1 MKNNKHCHVRLAKH
15 RACILSATLV
25 SPLLLVAIIYTQA
38 DAQNPTQTASVTVA
52 SQKTTTTTV
61 APAIVDNLE
70 QEQEQEQ
77 EHDTD
82 TDTDSISYGFE
93 ALQNSFAID
102 IDLPVENLDDNPNS
116 AQLVKFSSLT
126 PSLLALIMQQN
137 GVDINDKQNYRLIDA
152 KGHIMPMAIRPVS
165 KQSSVNQ
172 VLQVV
177 SVETDNPNAVEKL
190 RHALTVQFDNPD
202 NQQSINID
210 LSNLPSNPVAAVT
223 NSPVR
228 TWWLTNPNFA
238 KTQPALSTEQSVN
251 LWLKFLPVNSAPP
264 SKRPLQLQIYGSDD
278 LQSWQMVSQT
288 VVSPFDPS
296 QPTQRGQ
303 PSQMVATQADGT
315 NQPIATGN
323 AIAIEP
329 QQANYRYWQVVA
341 NQPINLEAASL
352 NRMVSEAS
360 FFLTRAS
367 FSKTKDNANQ
377 WRLSLAQPML
387 TTGVSFFVPEN
398 QLWQVSINVPEQEAN
413 QLAKINKT
421 ANVSNDKTLANSQI
435 DKNHTTVSW
444 QPTLTKSLQL
454 GGQMQQD
461 DLPVD
466 LLTPMYE
473 MYFLAQGTAPYR
485 LVINEPPV
493 LQQPNIT
500 LSNQQLTSL
509 GNTVEGQMQN
519 IEALN
524 NPNAS
529 FERYKTWAL
538 WGVLAAIVAA
548 LALIALRLY
557 QQTTTQAPKE

>member
-1 MKNNKHCHVRLAKH
+1 MKKNKHCHVKLAKH

-38 DAQNPTQTASVTVA
+38 DAQNPTQTASVTVT
-52 SQKTTTTTV
+52 SQKTTTTV

-70 QEQEQEQ
+70 QEQK
-77 EHDTD
+77 H
-82 TDTDSISYGFE
+82 DTDSISYGFE
-93 ALQNSFAID
+93 ALQNSFVID
-102 IDLPVENLDDNPNS
+102 IDLPVEDLQDNPNS

-137 GVDINDKQNYRLIDA
+137 GATISDKQNYRLIDA

-190 RHALTVQFDNPD
+190 RHALNVQLNNPD

-210 LSNLPSNPVAAVT
+210 FSNLPSNPVAAVT

-238 KTQPALSTEQSVN
+238 KNQPALSTEQAIN
-251 LWLKFLPVNSAPP
+251 LWLKFLPVNSAQP

-296 QPTQRGQ
+296 QSTQPTQH
-303 PSQMVATQADGT
+303 SQMVAAQADGS

-341 NQPINLEAASL
+341 NQPVNLEAASL
-352 NRMVSEAS
+352 NRRVSEPS

-367 FSKTKDNANQ
+367 FSKTKEDANQ

-398 QLWQVSINVPEQEAN
+398 QLWQVRISVPEQEAN

-421 ANVSNDKTLANSQI
+421 ANVSNDKTLATTQI
-435 DKNHTTVSW
+435 DKNHTVVSW
-444 QPTLTKSLQL
+444 QPTLTKSLHL
-454 GGQMQQD
+454 DGQMQQD
-461 DLPVD
+461 DLPVN

-485 LVINEPPV
+485 LVINEPRV

-500 LSNQQLTSL
+500 LSDQQLTRL

>member
-1 MKNNKHCHVRLAKH
+1 MKNNKHRQVKLAKY

-25 SPLLLVAIIYTQA
+25 SPLLLIAIIYTQA
-38 DAQNPTQTASVTVA
+38 DAQNPTQTASITVA

-61 APAIVDNLE
+61 VPAIVDNS
-70 QEQEQEQ
+70 EQEQ
-77 EHDTD
+77 EH
-82 TDTDSISYGFE
+82 DTDSISYGFE

-137 GVDINDKQNYRLIDA
+137 GATISDKQNYRLIDA

-190 RHALTVQFDNPD
+190 RHALTVQLDNPD

-238 KTQPALSTEQSVN
+238 KNQSTLSTEQAVN
-251 LWLKFLPVNSAPP
+251 LWLKFLPVNSAQP

-288 VVSPFDPS
+288 VVSPFSPS
-296 QPTQRGQ
+296 QSTQH
-303 PSQMVATQADGT
+303 SQMVAPQADGS

-367 FSKTKDNANQ
+367 FSKTKDDANQ

-421 ANVSNDKTLANSQI
+421 ANVSEDKTLANSQI

-461 DLPVD
+461 DLPVN

-485 LVINEPPV
+485 LVINEPGV

>member
-1 MKNNKHCHVRLAKH
+1 MKKNKHCHVRLAKY
-15 RACILSATLV
+15 RACILSATLF

-52 SQKTTTTTV
+52 SQTQTTTTTV
-61 APAIVDNLE
+61 VPAIVDNLE
-70 QEQEQEQ
+70 QEQEQE
-77 EHDTD
+77 H
-82 TDTDSISYGFE
+82 DTDSISYGFE

-102 IDLPVENLDDNPNS
+102 IDLPGESQADNPNS

-137 GVDINDKQNYRLIDA
+137 GATISDKQNYRLIDA

-190 RHALTVQFDNPD
+190 RHALTVQLDNPD

-210 LSNLPSNPVAAVT
+210 FSNLPSNPVAAVA

-238 KTQPALSTEQSVN
+238 KNQSTLSTEQAVN
-251 LWLKFLPVNSAPP
+251 LWLKFLPVNSAQP

-288 VVSPFDPS
+288 VVSPFN
-296 QPTQRGQ
+296 PTQRGQ
-303 PSQMVATQADGT
+303 PSQMVAPQADGS

-367 FSKTKDNANQ
+367 FSKTKDDTSQ

-485 LVINEPPV
+485 LVINEPRV

>member
-1 MKNNKHCHVRLAKH
+1 MKKNKHCHVRLAKH

-38 DAQNPTQTASVTVA
+38 DAQNPTQMASVTVA

-61 APAIVDNLE
+61 APAIVDNS
-70 QEQEQEQ
+70 EQ
-77 EHDTD
+77 EH
-82 TDTDSISYGFE
+82 DTDSISYGFE

-102 IDLPVENLDDNPNS
+102 IDLPGENQADNPNS

-137 GVDINDKQNYRLIDA
+137 GVTISDKQNYRLIDA
-152 KGHIMPMAIRPVS
+152 EGHIMPMAIRPVS

-190 RHALTVQFDNPD
+190 RHALTVQLDNPD

-238 KTQPALSTEQSVN
+238 KPQPLSETQRSVN
-251 LWLKFLPVNSAPP
+251 IWLKFLPVNAAKP
-264 SKRPLQLQIYGSDD
+264 SKRPLQLQIYGSND

-288 VVSPFDPS
+288 VVSPFDP
-296 QPTQRGQ
+296 TQ
-303 PSQMVATQADGT
+303 PSQMVAPQADGT
-315 NQPIATGN
+315 NQPIAAGN

-367 FSKTKDNANQ
+367 FSKTKDDANQ

-461 DLPVD
+461 DLPVN

-485 LVINEPPV
+485 LVINEPRV

-557 QQTTTQAPKE
+557 QQTTTQVPKE

>member
-1 MKNNKHCHVRLAKH
+1 MKKNKHCHVKLAKH

-38 DAQNPTQTASVTVA
+38 DAQNPTQTASVTVV
-52 SQKTTTTTV
+52 SQKTTTTV

-70 QEQEQEQ
+70 QEQK
-77 EHDTD
+77 H
-82 TDTDSISYGFE
+82 DTDSISYGFE
-93 ALQNSFAID
+93 ALQNSFVID
-102 IDLPVENLDDNPNS
+102 IDLPVEDLQDNPNS

-137 GVDINDKQNYRLIDA
+137 VATISDKQNYRLIDA

-190 RHALTVQFDNPD
+190 RHALTVQLDNPD

-210 LSNLPSNPVAAVT
+210 LSNLPSNQVAAVT

-238 KTQPALSTEQSVN
+238 KNQPALSTEQAVN
-251 LWLKFLPVNSAPP
+251 LWLKFLPVNSAQP

-288 VVSPFDPS
+288 VVSPFSPS
-296 QPTQRGQ
+296 QRGQ
-303 PSQMVATQADGT
+303 PSQMLAPQADGT

-341 NQPINLEAASL
+341 NQPVNLEAASL
-352 NRMVSEAS
+352 NRRVSEPS
-360 FFLTRAS
+360 FFLTHAS
-367 FSKTKDNANQ
+367 FSKTKDDANQ

-398 QLWQVSINVPEQEAN
+398 QLWQVSINVPEQEVN

-485 LVINEPPV
+485 LVINEPGV

>member
-1 MKNNKHCHVRLAKH
+1 MKKNKHCHVRLAKH

-61 APAIVDNLE
+61 APAIVDKSE
-70 QEQEQEQ
+70 QA
-77 EHDTD
+77 HDTD
-82 TDTDSISYGFE
+82 NISYGFE

-102 IDLPVENLDDNPNS
+102 IDLPGENQADNPNS

-137 GVDINDKQNYRLIDA
+137 GVSISDKQNYRLIDA

-190 RHALTVQFDNPD
+190 RHALTVQLDNPD

-223 NSPVR
+223 NNPVR

-238 KTQPALSTEQSVN
+238 KNQSNLSTEQAVN
-251 LWLKFLPVNSAPP
+251 LWLKFLPVNSAQP

-288 VVSPFDPS
+288 VVSPFSPS
-296 QPTQRGQ
+296 QSTQH
-303 PSQMVATQADGT
+303 SQMVAPQADGT

-367 FSKTKDNANQ
+367 FSKVKDDTNQ

-398 QLWQVSINVPEQEAN
+398 QLWQVSIKVPEQEAN

-421 ANVSNDKTLANSQI
+421 ANVSNDKILANSQI

-461 DLPVD
+461 DLPVN

-485 LVINEPPV
+485 LVINEPRV

-538 WGVLAAIVAA
+538 WGVLAAIIAA

>member
-1 MKNNKHCHVRLAKH
+1 MKKNKHCHVKLAKH

-38 DAQNPTQTASVTVA
+38 DAQNPTQTASVTVV
-52 SQKTTTTTV
+52 SQKTTTTV
-61 APAIVDNLE
+61 APAIVDNS
-70 QEQEQEQ
+70 EQ
-77 EHDTD
+77 EH
-82 TDTDSISYGFE
+82 DTDSISYGFE
-93 ALQNSFAID
+93 ALQNSFVID
-102 IDLPVENLDDNPNS
+102 IDLPVEDLQDNPNS

-137 GVDINDKQNYRLIDA
+137 GATISDKQNYRLIDA

-190 RHALTVQFDNPD
+190 RHALNVQLNNPD

-210 LSNLPSNPVAAVT
+210 FSNLPSNPVAAVT

-238 KTQPALSTEQSVN
+238 KTEPALSTEQAVN
-251 LWLKFLPVNSAPP
+251 LWLKFLPVNSAQP

-296 QPTQRGQ
+296 QSTQPTQH
-303 PSQMVATQADGT
+303 SQMVAAQADGS

-360 FFLTRAS
+360 FFLTHAS
-367 FSKTKDNANQ
+367 FSKTKDDANQ

-398 QLWQVSINVPEQEAN
+398 QLWQVRISVPEQEAN

-485 LVINEPPV
+485 LVINEPGV

>member
-1 MKNNKHCHVRLAKH
+1 MKKNKHCQVKLAKY
-15 RACILSATLV
+15 RACILSVTLV

-38 DAQNPTQTASVTVA
+38 DAQNPTQTASVTVV
-52 SQKTTTTTV
+52 SQKTTTTV
-61 APAIVDNLE
+61 APAIVDNS
-70 QEQEQEQ
+70 EQ
-77 EHDTD
+77 EH
-82 TDTDSISYGFE
+82 DTDSISYGFE
-93 ALQNSFAID
+93 ALQNGFAID
-102 IDLPVENLDDNPNS
+102 IDLPGENQEDNPNS

-137 GVDINDKQNYRLIDA
+137 GVSISDKQNYRLIDA
-152 KGHIMPMAIRPVS
+152 KGHIMPMAIRQVS

-190 RHALTVQFDNPD
+190 RHALNVQLNNPD

-238 KTQPALSTEQSVN
+238 KNQPALSTEQAVN
-251 LWLKFLPVNSAPP
+251 LWLKFLPVNSAQP

-288 VVSPFDPS
+288 VVSPFSPS
-296 QPTQRGQ
+296 QRGQ
-303 PSQMVATQADGT
+303 PSQMLAPQADGT

-341 NQPINLEAASL
+341 NQPVNLEAASL

-360 FFLTRAS
+360 FFLTHAS
-367 FSKTKDNANQ
+367 FSKTKDDANQ

-398 QLWQVSINVPEQEAN
+398 QLWQVRISVPEQEVN

-485 LVINEPPV
+485 LVINEPGV

>member
-1 MKNNKHCHVRLAKH
+1 MKKNKHCQVKLAKY
-15 RACILSATLV
+15 RACILSVTLV

-38 DAQNPTQTASVTVA
+38 DAQNPTQTASVTVT
-52 SQKTTTTTV
+52 SQKTTTTV

-70 QEQEQEQ
+70 QEQK
-77 EHDTD
+77 H
-82 TDTDSISYGFE
+82 DTDSISYGFE
-93 ALQNSFAID
+93 ALQNSFVID
-102 IDLPVENLDDNPNS
+102 IDLPVEDLQDNPNS

-137 GVDINDKQNYRLIDA
+137 GATISDKQNYRLIDA

-190 RHALTVQFDNPD
+190 RHALNVQLNNPD

-210 LSNLPSNPVAAVT
+210 FSNLPSNPVSAVT

-238 KTQPALSTEQSVN
+238 KNQPALSTEQAVN
-251 LWLKFLPVNSAPP
+251 LWLKFLPVNSAQP

-288 VVSPFDPS
+288 VVSPFSPS
-296 QPTQRGQ
+296 QRGQ
-303 PSQMVATQADGT
+303 PSQMLAPQADGT

-398 QLWQVSINVPEQEAN
+398 QLWQVSINVPEQEVN

-485 LVINEPPV
+485 LVINEPGV

>member
-1 MKNNKHCHVRLAKH
+1 MKKNKHCHVRLAKH

-61 APAIVDNLE
+61 APAIVDNSE
-70 QEQEQEQ
+70 QA
-77 EHDTD
+77 H
-82 TDTDSISYGFE
+82 DTDSISYGFE

-102 IDLPVENLDDNPNS
+102 IDLPGENQADNPNS

-137 GVDINDKQNYRLIDA
+137 GVTISDKQNYRLIDA

-190 RHALTVQFDNPD
+190 RHALTVQLDNPD

-210 LSNLPSNPVAAVT
+210 LSNLPSNQVAAVT

-238 KTQPALSTEQSVN
+238 KTQSTLSTEQAVN
-251 LWLKFLPVNSAPP
+251 LWLKFLPVNSAQP

-288 VVSPFDPS
+288 VVSPFNPS
-296 QPTQRGQ
+296 QRGQ
-303 PSQMVATQADGT
+303 PSQPTQHSQMVAPQADGT
-315 NQPIATGN
+315 HQPIATGN

-367 FSKTKDNANQ
+367 FSKTKDDANQ

-444 QPTLTKSLQL
+444 QPTLIKSLRL

-485 LVINEPPV
+485 LVINEPRV
-493 LQQPNIT
+493 LQQSNIT

-538 WGVLAAIVAA
+538 WGVLTAIVAA

>member
-1 MKNNKHCHVRLAKH
+1 MKKNKHCQVKLTKY
-15 RACILSATLV
+15 RACILSVTLV

-52 SQKTTTTTV
+52 SQKTTTTV

-70 QEQEQEQ
+70 QE
-77 EHDTD
+77 HD

-93 ALQNSFAID
+93 ALQNSFVID
-102 IDLPVENLDDNPNS
+102 IDLPVEDLQDNPNS

-137 GVDINDKQNYRLIDA
+137 GATISDKQNYRLIDA

-190 RHALTVQFDNPD
+190 RHALTVQLDNPD

-238 KTQPALSTEQSVN
+238 KTEPALSTEQAVN
-251 LWLKFLPVNSAPP
+251 LWLKFLPVNAAQP

-288 VVSPFDPS
+288 VVSPFSPS
-296 QPTQRGQ
+296 QSTQH
-303 PSQMVATQADGT
+303 SQMVAPQADGT

-367 FSKTKDNANQ
+367 FSKVKDDTNQ

-398 QLWQVSINVPEQEAN
+398 QLWQVSIKVPEQEAN

-421 ANVSNDKTLANSQI
+421 ANVSNDKILANSQI

-461 DLPVD
+461 DLPVN

-473 MYFLAQGTAPYR
+473 MYVLAQGTAPYR
-485 LVINEPPV
+485 LVINEPRV

-500 LSNQQLTSL
+500 LSDQQLTRL
-509 GNTVEGQMQN
+509 GNTAEGQMQN

>member
-1 MKNNKHCHVRLAKH
+1 MKKNKHCHVRLAKH

-52 SQKTTTTTV
+52 SQKTTTRV
-61 APAIVDNLE
+61 APAIVGNS
-70 QEQEQEQ
+70 EQ
-77 EHDTD
+77 EH
-82 TDTDSISYGFE
+82 DTDSISYGFE

-102 IDLPVENLDDNPNS
+102 IDLPGENQADNPNS

-137 GVDINDKQNYRLIDA
+137 GATISDKQNYRLIDA

-190 RHALTVQFDNPD
+190 RHALTVQLDNPD
-202 NQQSINID
+202 NQPSINID

-238 KTQPALSTEQSVN
+238 KTEPTLSTEQAVN
-251 LWLKFLPVNSAPP
+251 LWLKFLPVNAAQP

-288 VVSPFDPS
+288 VVSPFSPSQATQPS
-296 QPTQRGQ
+296 QPTQH
-303 PSQMVATQADGT
+303 SQMVAPHADGT

-329 QQANYRYWQVVA
+329 QQTNYRYWQVVA

-360 FFLTRAS
+360 FFLTRAN

-421 ANVSNDKTLANSQI
+421 ANVSNDKTLANTQI

-444 QPTLTKSLQL
+444 QPTLTKSLHL
-454 GGQMQQD
+454 DGQMQQD

-485 LVINEPPV
+485 LVINEPRV

-500 LSNQQLTSL
+500 LSDQQLTRL

>member
-1 MKNNKHCHVRLAKH
+1 MKKNKHCQVKLAKY
-15 RACILSATLV
+15 RACILSVTLV

-38 DAQNPTQTASVTVA
+38 DAQNPTQTASVTVT
-52 SQKTTTTTV
+52 SQKTTTTV

-70 QEQEQEQ
+70 QEQK
-77 EHDTD
+77 H
-82 TDTDSISYGFE
+82 DTDSISYGFE
-93 ALQNSFAID
+93 ALQNSFVID
-102 IDLPVENLDDNPNS
+102 IDLPVEDLQDNPNS

-137 GVDINDKQNYRLIDA
+137 GATISDKQNYRLIDA

-190 RHALTVQFDNPD
+190 RHALNVQLNNPD

-238 KTQPALSTEQSVN
+238 KNQPALSTEQAVN
-251 LWLKFLPVNSAPP
+251 LWLKFLPVNSAQP

-288 VVSPFDPS
+288 VVSPFSPS
-296 QPTQRGQ
+296 QRGQ
-303 PSQMVATQADGT
+303 PSQMLAPQADGT

-352 NRMVSEAS
+352 NRRVSEPS

-367 FSKTKDNANQ
+367 FSKTKEDANQ

-398 QLWQVSINVPEQEAN
+398 QLWQVSINVPEQEVN

-485 LVINEPPV
+485 LVINEPGV

>member
-1 MKNNKHCHVRLAKH
+1 M
-15 RACILSATLV
+15 
-25 SPLLLVAIIYTQA
+25 
-38 DAQNPTQTASVTVA
+38 
-52 SQKTTTTTV
+52 
-61 APAIVDNLE
+61 
-70 QEQEQEQ
+70 
-77 EHDTD
+77 
-82 TDTDSISYGFE
+82 
-93 ALQNSFAID
+93 
-102 IDLPVENLDDNPNS
+102 
-116 AQLVKFSSLT
+116 
-126 PSLLALIMQQN
+126 
-137 GVDINDKQNYRLIDA
+137 
-152 KGHIMPMAIRPVS
+152 
-165 KQSSVNQ
+165 
-172 VLQVV
+172 
-177 SVETDNPNAVEKL
+177 
-190 RHALTVQFDNPD
+190 
-202 NQQSINID
+202 
-210 LSNLPSNPVAAVT
+210 
-223 NSPVR
+223 
-228 TWWLTNPNFA
+228 
-238 KTQPALSTEQSVN
+238 
-251 LWLKFLPVNSAPP
+251 
-264 SKRPLQLQIYGSDD
+264 
-278 LQSWQMVSQT
+278 
-288 VVSPFDPS
+288 
-296 QPTQRGQ
+296 
-303 PSQMVATQADGT
+303 
-315 NQPIATGN
+315 
-323 AIAIEP
+323 
-329 QQANYRYWQVVA
+329 
-341 NQPINLEAASL
+341 
-352 NRMVSEAS
+352 
-360 FFLTRAS
+360 TRAS
-367 FSKTKDNANQ
+367 FSKTKEDANQ

-398 QLWQVSINVPEQEAN
+398 QLWQVSINVPEQEVN

-485 LVINEPPV
+485 LVINEPGV

>member
-1 MKNNKHCHVRLAKH
+1 MKKNKHCHVKLAKH

-38 DAQNPTQTASVTVA
+38 DAQNPTQTASVTVV
-52 SQKTTTTTV
+52 SQKTTTTV
-61 APAIVDNLE
+61 APAIVDNS
-70 QEQEQEQ
+70 EQ
-77 EHDTD
+77 EH
-82 TDTDSISYGFE
+82 DTDSISYGFE
-93 ALQNSFAID
+93 ALQNSFVID
-102 IDLPVENLDDNPNS
+102 IDLPVEDLQDNPNS

-137 GVDINDKQNYRLIDA
+137 GVSISDKQNYRLIDA
-152 KGHIMPMAIRPVS
+152 KGHIMPMAIRQVS

-190 RHALTVQFDNPD
+190 RHALTVQLDNPD

-210 LSNLPSNPVAAVT
+210 LSNLPSNQVAAVT

-238 KTQPALSTEQSVN
+238 KTEPALSTEQAVN
-251 LWLKFLPVNSAPP
+251 LWLKFLPVNSAQP

-296 QPTQRGQ
+296 QSTQPTQH
-303 PSQMVATQADGT
+303 SQMVAPQADGT

-341 NQPINLEAASL
+341 NQPVNLEAASL
-352 NRMVSEAS
+352 NRRVSEPS

-367 FSKTKDNANQ
+367 FSKTKDDANQ

-398 QLWQVSINVPEQEAN
+398 QLWQVRISVPEQEAN

-485 LVINEPPV
+485 LVINEPGV

>member
-1 MKNNKHCHVRLAKH
+1 MKKNKHCHVRLAKY
-15 RACILSATLV
+15 RACILSVTLV

-52 SQKTTTTTV
+52 SQKATTTTV
-61 APAIVDNLE
+61 APAIVDNS
-70 QEQEQEQ
+70 EQ

-82 TDTDSISYGFE
+82 NISYGFE

-102 IDLPVENLDDNPNS
+102 IDLPGENQADNPNS

-137 GVDINDKQNYRLIDA
+137 GVSISDKQNYRLIDA
-152 KGHIMPMAIRPVS
+152 KGHIMPTAIRPVS

-190 RHALTVQFDNPD
+190 RHALTVQLDNPD

-223 NSPVR
+223 NNPVR

-238 KTQPALSTEQSVN
+238 KNQSNLSTEQAVN
-251 LWLKFLPVNSAPP
+251 LWLKFLPVNSAQP

-288 VVSPFDPS
+288 VVSPFSPS
-296 QPTQRGQ
+296 QSTQH
-303 PSQMVATQADGT
+303 SQMVAPQADGT
-315 NQPIATGN
+315 NQPIAAGN

-367 FSKTKDNANQ
+367 FSKVKDDTNQ

-421 ANVSNDKTLANSQI
+421 ANVSNDKILANSQI

-461 DLPVD
+461 DLPVN

-485 LVINEPPV
+485 LVINEPRV

-538 WGVLAAIVAA
+538 WGVLAAIIAA

>member
-1 MKNNKHCHVRLAKH
+1 MKKNKHCHVRLAKH

-61 APAIVDNLE
+61 APAIVGNS
-70 QEQEQEQ
+70 EQ
-77 EHDTD
+77 EH
-82 TDTDSISYGFE
+82 DTDSISYGFE

-102 IDLPVENLDDNPNS
+102 IDLPGENQADNPNS

-137 GVDINDKQNYRLIDA
+137 GATISDKQNYRLIDA

-190 RHALTVQFDNPD
+190 RHALTVQLDNPD

-210 LSNLPSNPVAAVT
+210 FSNLPSNPVAAVT

-238 KTQPALSTEQSVN
+238 KTEPTLSTEQAVN
-251 LWLKFLPVNSAPP
+251 LWLKFLPVNAAQP

-288 VVSPFDPS
+288 VVSPFDP
-296 QPTQRGQ
+296 TQRGQ
-303 PSQMVATQADGT
+303 PTQYSQMVAAQADGS
-315 NQPIATGN
+315 NQPIATGH

-341 NQPINLEAASL
+341 NQPVNLEAASL
-352 NRMVSEAS
+352 NRRVSEPS

-367 FSKTKDNANQ
+367 FSKTKEDANQ

-398 QLWQVSINVPEQEAN
+398 QLWQVRISVPEQEAN

-421 ANVSNDKTLANSQI
+421 ANVSNDKTLATTQI
-435 DKNHTTVSW
+435 DKNHTVVSW
-444 QPTLTKSLQL
+444 QPTLTKSLHL
-454 GGQMQQD
+454 DGQMQQD
-461 DLPVD
+461 DLPVN

-485 LVINEPPV
+485 LVINEPRV

>member
-1 MKNNKHCHVRLAKH
+1 MKKNKHCHVRLAKH

-52 SQKTTTTTV
+52 SQKTTMTTV
-61 APAIVDNLE
+61 APAIVGNS
-70 QEQEQEQ
+70 EQ
-77 EHDTD
+77 EH
-82 TDTDSISYGFE
+82 DTDSISYGFE

-102 IDLPVENLDDNPNS
+102 IDLPGENQADNPNY

-137 GVDINDKQNYRLIDA
+137 GATISDKQNYRLIDA

-190 RHALTVQFDNPD
+190 RHALTVQLDNPD

-223 NSPVR
+223 NNPVR

-238 KTQPALSTEQSVN
+238 KNQPALSTEQAVN
-251 LWLKFLPVNSAPP
+251 LWLKFLPVNSAQP

-288 VVSPFDPS
+288 VVSPFSPS
-296 QPTQRGQ
+296 QRGQ
-303 PSQMVATQADGT
+303 PSQATQPSQMVASQADGT

-367 FSKTKDNANQ
+367 FSKTKEDANQ

-398 QLWQVSINVPEQEAN
+398 QLWQVSISVPEQEAN
-413 QLAKINKT
+413 QLAKINNT
-421 ANVSNDKTLANSQI
+421 ANVGNDKTLATTQI
-435 DKNHTTVSW
+435 DKNHTVVSW

-461 DLPVD
+461 DLPVN

-485 LVINEPPV
+485 LVINEPRV

-500 LSNQQLTSL
+500 LSNQQLTRL

-538 WGVLAAIVAA
+538 WGVLAVIVAA

>member
-1 MKNNKHCHVRLAKH
+1 MKKNKHCHVRLAKH

-61 APAIVDNLE
+61 APAIVDNS
-70 QEQEQEQ
+70 EQ
-77 EHDTD
+77 EH
-82 TDTDSISYGFE
+82 DTDSISYGFE

-102 IDLPVENLDDNPNS
+102 IDLPGENQENTPNS

-137 GVDINDKQNYRLIDA
+137 GVNISDKQNYRFVDA

-177 SVETDNPNAVEKL
+177 SVETDNPNAMEKL
-190 RHALTVQFDNPD
+190 RHALTVQLDNPD

-238 KTQPALSTEQSVN
+238 KNQSTLSTEQAVN
-251 LWLKFLPVNSAPP
+251 LWLKFLPVNSAQP

-296 QPTQRGQ
+296 QSTQPTQTSQ
-303 PSQMVATQADGT
+303 PTQHSQMVAPQADGT
-315 NQPIATGN
+315 NQPIVTGN

-329 QQANYRYWQVVA
+329 QQANYQYWQVVA

-367 FSKTKDNANQ
+367 FSKTKDNTNQ

-398 QLWQVSINVPEQEAN
+398 QLWQVSINIPEQEAN

-421 ANVSNDKTLANSQI
+421 ANVSNDKTLAN
-435 DKNHTTVSW
+435 
-444 QPTLTKSLQL
+444 
-454 GGQMQQD
+454 
-461 DLPVD
+461 
-466 LLTPMYE
+466 
-473 MYFLAQGTAPYR
+473 
-485 LVINEPPV
+485 
-493 LQQPNIT
+493 
-500 LSNQQLTSL
+500 
-509 GNTVEGQMQN
+509 
-519 IEALN
+519 
-524 NPNAS
+524 
-529 FERYKTWAL
+529 
-538 WGVLAAIVAA
+538 
-548 LALIALRLY
+548 
-557 QQTTTQAPKE
+557 

>member
-1 MKNNKHCHVRLAKH
+1 MKKNKHCQVKLAKY
-15 RACILSATLV
+15 RACILSVTLV

-38 DAQNPTQTASVTVA
+38 DAQNPTQTASVTVT
-52 SQKTTTTTV
+52 SQKTTTTV

-70 QEQEQEQ
+70 QEQK
-77 EHDTD
+77 H
-82 TDTDSISYGFE
+82 DTDSISYGFE
-93 ALQNSFAID
+93 ALQNSFVID
-102 IDLPVENLDDNPNS
+102 IDLPVEDLQDNPNS

-137 GVDINDKQNYRLIDA
+137 GATISDKQNYRLIDA

-190 RHALTVQFDNPD
+190 RHALNVQLNNPD

-210 LSNLPSNPVAAVT
+210 FSNLPSNPVAAVT

-238 KTQPALSTEQSVN
+238 KNQPALSTEQAVN
-251 LWLKFLPVNSAPP
+251 LWLKFLPVNAVQP

-288 VVSPFDPS
+288 VVSPFDP
-296 QPTQRGQ
+296 TQRGQ
-303 PSQMVATQADGT
+303 PTQYSQMVAPQTDGS
-315 NQPIATGN
+315 NQPIATGH

-341 NQPINLEAASL
+341 NQPVNLEAASL
-352 NRMVSEAS
+352 NRRVSEPS

-367 FSKTKDNANQ
+367 FSKTKEDANQ

-398 QLWQVSINVPEQEAN
+398 QLWQVSIKVPEQEAN

-421 ANVSNDKTLANSQI
+421 ANVSNDKILANSQI

-461 DLPVD
+461 DLPVN

-485 LVINEPPV
+485 LVINEPRV

-500 LSNQQLTSL
+500 LSDQQLTRL

>member
-15 RACILSATLV
+15 RACILSVTLV

-52 SQKTTTTTV
+52 SQKTTTTTTV
-61 APAIVDNLE
+61 APAIVDKS
-70 QEQEQEQ
+70 EQ

-82 TDTDSISYGFE
+82 NISYGFE

-102 IDLPVENLDDNPNS
+102 IDLPGENQADNPNS

-137 GVDINDKQNYRLIDA
+137 GVSISDKQNYRLIDA
-152 KGHIMPMAIRPVS
+152 KGHIMPMAIRQVS

-190 RHALTVQFDNPD
+190 RHALTVQLDNPD

-210 LSNLPSNPVAAVT
+210 LSNLPSNPVAAVA

-238 KTQPALSTEQSVN
+238 KNQSTLSTEQAVN
-251 LWLKFLPVNSAPP
+251 LWLKFLPVNSAQP

-288 VVSPFDPS
+288 VVSPFSPS
-296 QPTQRGQ
+296 QSTQH
-303 PSQMVATQADGT
+303 SQMLAPQADGT

-367 FSKTKDNANQ
+367 FSKVKDDTNQ

-398 QLWQVSINVPEQEAN
+398 QLWQVSIKVPEQEAN

-421 ANVSNDKTLANSQI
+421 ANVSNDKILANSQI

-461 DLPVD
+461 DLPVN

-485 LVINEPPV
+485 LVINEPRV

-524 NPNAS
+524 NPNAA

>member
-1 MKNNKHCHVRLAKH
+1 
-15 RACILSATLV
+15 
-25 SPLLLVAIIYTQA
+25 LLIAIIYTQA
-38 DAQNPTQTASVTVA
+38 DAQNPTQTPSATVA
-52 SQKTTTTTV
+52 SQKTTTTV
-61 APAIVDNLE
+61 APAIVDNSE
-70 QEQEQEQ
+70 QD
-77 EHDTD
+77 H
-82 TDTDSISYGFE
+82 DTDSISYGFE

-102 IDLPVENLDDNPNS
+102 IDLPGENQEDNLNS

-137 GVDINDKQNYRLIDA
+137 GVSINDKQNYRLIDA

-190 RHALTVQFDNPD
+190 RHALTVQLDNPD

-238 KTQPALSTEQSVN
+238 KNQSTLSTEKAVN
-251 LWLKFLPVNSAPP
+251 LWLKFLPVNSAQP

-288 VVSPFDPS
+288 VVSPFSPS
-296 QPTQRGQ
+296 QRGQ
-303 PSQMVATQADGT
+303 PSQATQMVATQADGT

-367 FSKTKDNANQ
+367 FSKTKDDTSQ

-413 QLAKINKT
+413 QLAKIFTREFSPAQQAPTAT
-421 ANVSNDKTLANSQI
+421 ANL
-435 DKNHTTVSW
+435 W
-444 QPTLTKSLQL
+444 Q
-454 GGQMQQD
+454 
-461 DLPVD
+461 
-466 LLTPMYE
+466 
-473 MYFLAQGTAPYR
+473 
-485 LVINEPPV
+485 
-493 LQQPNIT
+493 
-500 LSNQQLTSL
+500 
-509 GNTVEGQMQN
+509 
-519 IEALN
+519 
-524 NPNAS
+524 
-529 FERYKTWAL
+529 
-538 WGVLAAIVAA
+538 
-548 LALIALRLY
+548 
-557 QQTTTQAPKE
+557 

>member
-1 MKNNKHCHVRLAKH
+1 MKKNKHCQVKLAKY
-15 RACILSATLV
+15 RACILSVTLV

-38 DAQNPTQTASVTVA
+38 DAQNPTQTASVTVV
-52 SQKTTTTTV
+52 SQKTTTTV
-61 APAIVDNLE
+61 APAIVDNS
-70 QEQEQEQ
+70 EQ
-77 EHDTD
+77 EH
-82 TDTDSISYGFE
+82 DTDSISYGFE
-93 ALQNSFAID
+93 ALQNSFVID
-102 IDLPVENLDDNPNS
+102 IDLPVEDLQDNPNS

-137 GVDINDKQNYRLIDA
+137 GATISDKQNYRLIDA

-190 RHALTVQFDNPD
+190 RHALTVQLDNPD

-210 LSNLPSNPVAAVT
+210 LSNLPSNQVAAVT

-238 KTQPALSTEQSVN
+238 KNQPALSTEQAVN
-251 LWLKFLPVNSAPP
+251 LWLKFLPVNSAQP

-288 VVSPFDPS
+288 VVSPFSPS
-296 QPTQRGQ
+296 QRGQ
-303 PSQMVATQADGT
+303 PSQMLAPQADGT

-360 FFLTRAS
+360 FFLTHAS
-367 FSKTKDNANQ
+367 FSKTKDDANQ

-398 QLWQVSINVPEQEAN
+398 QLWQVRISVPEQEAN

-421 ANVSNDKTLANSQI
+421 ANVSNDKTLATTQI
-435 DKNHTTVSW
+435 DKNHTVVSW
-444 QPTLTKSLQL
+444 QPTLTKSLHL
-454 GGQMQQD
+454 DGQMQQD
-461 DLPVD
+461 DLPVN

-485 LVINEPPV
+485 LVINEPRV

>member
-1 MKNNKHCHVRLAKH
+1 MKKNKHCHVRLAKH

-38 DAQNPTQTASVTVA
+38 DAQNPTQTASVTVD

-61 APAIVDNLE
+61 APAIFGNS
-70 QEQEQEQ
+70 EQEQ
-77 EHDTD
+77 EH
-82 TDTDSISYGFE
+82 DTDSISYGFE

-102 IDLPVENLDDNPNS
+102 IDLPGENQADNPNS

-137 GVDINDKQNYRLIDA
+137 GATISDKQNYRLIDA

-190 RHALTVQFDNPD
+190 RHALNVQLNNPD

-210 LSNLPSNPVAAVT
+210 FSNLPSNPVSAVT

-238 KTQPALSTEQSVN
+238 KTQPALSTEQAVN
-251 LWLKFLPVNSAPP
+251 LWLKFLPVNSAQP

-288 VVSPFDPS
+288 VVSPFDP
-296 QPTQRGQ
+296 TQRGQ
-303 PSQMVATQADGT
+303 PTQYSQMVAPQTDGS

-341 NQPINLEAASL
+341 NQPVNLEAASL
-352 NRMVSEAS
+352 NRRVSEPS

-367 FSKTKDNANQ
+367 FSKTKEDANQ

-398 QLWQVSINVPEQEAN
+398 QLWQVSISVPEQEAN

-421 ANVSNDKTLANSQI
+421 ANVSNDKTLATTQI

-454 GGQMQQD
+454 SGQMQQD

-485 LVINEPPV
+485 LVINEPRV

>member
-1 MKNNKHCHVRLAKH
+1 MKKNKHCHVRLAKH

-38 DAQNPTQTASVTVA
+38 DAQNPAQTASVTVA

-61 APAIVDNLE
+61 APAIVDKSE
-70 QEQEQEQ
+70 QA
-77 EHDTD
+77 H
-82 TDTDSISYGFE
+82 DTDSISYGFE

-102 IDLPVENLDDNPNS
+102 IDLPGESQADNPNS

-137 GVDINDKQNYRLIDA
+137 GATISDKQNYRLVDA

-190 RHALTVQFDNPD
+190 RHALSVQVDNPD

-238 KTQPALSTEQSVN
+238 KNQPALSTEQAVN
-251 LWLKFLPVNSAPP
+251 LWLKFLPVNSAQP

-288 VVSPFDPS
+288 VVSPFSPS
-296 QPTQRGQ
+296 QRGQ
-303 PSQMVATQADGT
+303 PSQPAQHSQMVAPQADGS

-367 FSKTKDNANQ
+367 FSKVKDDTNQ

-398 QLWQVSINVPEQEAN
+398 QLWQVSIKVPEQEAN

-421 ANVSNDKTLANSQI
+421 ANVSNDKTLAKSQI

-461 DLPVD
+461 DLPVN

-473 MYFLAQGTAPYR
+473 IYFLAQGTAPYR
-485 LVINEPPV
+485 LVINEPRI

>member
-1 MKNNKHCHVRLAKH
+1 MKKNKHCHVRLAKH

-38 DAQNPTQTASVTVA
+38 DAQNPTQTASVTVV
-52 SQKTTTTTV
+52 SQKTTTTV

-70 QEQEQEQ
+70 QEQK
-77 EHDTD
+77 H
-82 TDTDSISYGFE
+82 DTDSISYGFE
-93 ALQNSFAID
+93 ALQNSFVID
-102 IDLPVENLDDNPNS
+102 IDLPVEDLQDNPNS

-137 GVDINDKQNYRLIDA
+137 GATISDKQNYRLIDA

-190 RHALTVQFDNPD
+190 RHALNVQLNNPD

-210 LSNLPSNPVAAVT
+210 FSNLPSNQVAAVT

-238 KTQPALSTEQSVN
+238 KNQPALSTEQAVN
-251 LWLKFLPVNSAPP
+251 LWLKFLPVNSAQP

-288 VVSPFDPS
+288 VVSPFSPS
-296 QPTQRGQ
+296 QRGQ
-303 PSQMVATQADGT
+303 PSQMLAPQADGT

-352 NRMVSEAS
+352 NRRVSEAS
-360 FFLTRAS
+360 FFLTHAS
-367 FSKTKDNANQ
+367 FSKTKDDANQ

-398 QLWQVSINVPEQEAN
+398 QLWQVRISVPEQEAN

-421 ANVSNDKTLANSQI
+421 ANVSNDKTLATTQI
-435 DKNHTTVSW
+435 DKNHTVVSW

-454 GGQMQQD
+454 SGQMQQD

-485 LVINEPPV
+485 LVINEPRV

-500 LSNQQLTSL
+500 LSDQQLTRL

>member
-1 MKNNKHCHVRLAKH
+1 MKKNKHCHVKLAKH

-38 DAQNPTQTASVTVA
+38 DAQNPTQTASVTVT
-52 SQKTTTTTV
+52 SQKTTTTV

-70 QEQEQEQ
+70 QEQK
-77 EHDTD
+77 H
-82 TDTDSISYGFE
+82 DTDSISYGFE
-93 ALQNSFAID
+93 ALQNSFVID
-102 IDLPVENLDDNPNS
+102 IDLPGENQEDNPNS

-137 GVDINDKQNYRLIDA
+137 GVSISDKQNYRLIDA
-152 KGHIMPMAIRPVS
+152 KGHIMPMAIRQVS

-190 RHALTVQFDNPD
+190 RHALTVQLDNPD

-210 LSNLPSNPVAAVT
+210 LSNLPSNQVAAVT

-238 KTQPALSTEQSVN
+238 KNQPALSTEQAVN
-251 LWLKFLPVNSAPP
+251 LWLKFLPVNSAQP

-288 VVSPFDPS
+288 VVSPFSPS
-296 QPTQRGQ
+296 QRGQ
-303 PSQMVATQADGT
+303 PSQMLAPQADGT

-360 FFLTRAS
+360 FFLTHAS
-367 FSKTKDNANQ
+367 FSKTKDDANQ

-398 QLWQVSINVPEQEAN
+398 QLWQVRISVPEQEVN

-485 LVINEPPV
+485 LVINEPGV

>member
-1 MKNNKHCHVRLAKH
+1 MKKNKHCHVRLAKH

-38 DAQNPTQTASVTVA
+38 DAQNPTQTPSVTVV
-52 SQKTTTTTV
+52 SQKTTTTV
-61 APAIVDNLE
+61 APAIVDNS
-70 QEQEQEQ
+70 EQ

-82 TDTDSISYGFE
+82 NISYGFE
-93 ALQNSFAID
+93 ALQNGFAID
-102 IDLPVENLDDNPNS
+102 IDLPGENQEDNPNS

-190 RHALTVQFDNPD
+190 RHALTVQLDNSD

-238 KTQPALSTEQSVN
+238 QNQSALSTEQAVN
-251 LWLKFLPVNSAPP
+251 LWLKFLPVNSAQP

-278 LQSWQMVSQT
+278 LQSWHMVSQT
-288 VVSPFDPS
+288 VVSPFSPS
-296 QPTQRGQ
+296 QRGQ
-303 PSQMVATQADGT
+303 PSQMVAPQADGT

-367 FSKTKDNANQ
+367 FSKTKDDANQ
-377 WRLSLAQPML
+377 WRLSLTQPML

-485 LVINEPPV
+485 LVINEPRV

-538 WGVLAAIVAA
+538 WGVLTAIVAA

>member
-1 MKNNKHCHVRLAKH
+1 MKKNKHCQVKLAKY
-15 RACILSATLV
+15 RACILSVTLV

-38 DAQNPTQTASVTVA
+38 DAQNPTQTASVTVT
-52 SQKTTTTTV
+52 SQKTTTTV

-70 QEQEQEQ
+70 QEQK
-77 EHDTD
+77 H
-82 TDTDSISYGFE
+82 DTDSISYGFE
-93 ALQNSFAID
+93 ALQNSFVID
-102 IDLPVENLDDNPNS
+102 IDLPVEDLQDNPNS

-137 GVDINDKQNYRLIDA
+137 GATISDKQNYRLIDA

-190 RHALTVQFDNPD
+190 RHALNVQLNNPD

-210 LSNLPSNPVAAVT
+210 FSNLPSNPVAAVT

-238 KTQPALSTEQSVN
+238 KTQPALSTEQAIN
-251 LWLKFLPVNSAPP
+251 LWLKFLPVNSAQP

-288 VVSPFDPS
+288 VVSPFSPS
-296 QPTQRGQ
+296 QRGQ
-303 PSQMVATQADGT
+303 PSQMLAPQADGT

-341 NQPINLEAASL
+341 NQPVNLEAASL

-360 FFLTRAS
+360 FFLTHAS
-367 FSKTKDNANQ
+367 FSKTKDDANQ

-398 QLWQVSINVPEQEAN
+398 QLWQVSINVPEQEVN

-485 LVINEPPV
+485 LVINEPGV

>member
-1 MKNNKHCHVRLAKH
+1 MKKNKHCHVRLAKH

-61 APAIVDNLE
+61 APAIVDNS
-70 QEQEQEQ
+70 EQ
-77 EHDTD
+77 EH
-82 TDTDSISYGFE
+82 DTDSISYGFE

-102 IDLPVENLDDNPNS
+102 IDLPGENQADNPNS

-137 GVDINDKQNYRLIDA
+137 GATISDKQNYRLIDA

-190 RHALTVQFDNPD
+190 RHALTVQLDNPD

-238 KTQPALSTEQSVN
+238 KNQSTLSTEQAVN
-251 LWLKFLPVNSAPP
+251 LWLKFLPVNAAQP

-288 VVSPFDPS
+288 VVSPFN
-296 QPTQRGQ
+296 PTQ
-303 PSQMVATQADGT
+303 PSQMVAPQADGS

-367 FSKTKDNANQ
+367 FSKTKDDANQ

-398 QLWQVSINVPEQEAN
+398 QLWQVSISVPEQEAN

-421 ANVSNDKTLANSQI
+421 ASVSNDKTLANSQI

-461 DLPVD
+461 DLPVN

-485 LVINEPPV
+485 LVINEPRV

-524 NPNAS
+524 NSNAS
-529 FERYKTWAL
+529 FEPYKTWAL

-557 QQTTTQAPKE
+557 QQTTTQVPK

>member
-1 MKNNKHCHVRLAKH
+1 MKKNKHCQVKLAKY
-15 RACILSATLV
+15 RACILSVTLV

-38 DAQNPTQTASVTVA
+38 DAQNPTQTASVTVT
-52 SQKTTTTTV
+52 SQKTTTTV

-70 QEQEQEQ
+70 QEQK
-77 EHDTD
+77 H
-82 TDTDSISYGFE
+82 DTDSISYGFE
-93 ALQNSFAID
+93 ALQNSFVID
-102 IDLPVENLDDNPNS
+102 IDLPVEDLQDNPNS

-137 GVDINDKQNYRLIDA
+137 GATISDKQNYRLIDA

-190 RHALTVQFDNPD
+190 RHALNVQLNNPD

-210 LSNLPSNPVAAVT
+210 LSNLPSNQVAAVT

-238 KTQPALSTEQSVN
+238 KNQPALSTEQAVN
-251 LWLKFLPVNSAPP
+251 LWLKFLPVNSAQP

-288 VVSPFDPS
+288 VVSPFSPS
-296 QPTQRGQ
+296 QRGQ
-303 PSQMVATQADGT
+303 PSQMLAPQPDGT

-360 FFLTRAS
+360 FFLTHAS
-367 FSKTKDNANQ
+367 FSKTKDDANQ

-398 QLWQVSINVPEQEAN
+398 QLWQVSINVPEQEVN

-485 LVINEPPV
+485 LVINEPGV

-524 NPNAS
+524 NPNAT
-529 FERYKTWAL
+529 FERFKSWAL

>member
-1 MKNNKHCHVRLAKH
+1 MKKNKHCQVKLAKY
-15 RACILSATLV
+15 RACILSVTLV

-38 DAQNPTQTASVTVA
+38 DAQNPTQTASVTVT
-52 SQKTTTTTV
+52 SQKTTTTV

-70 QEQEQEQ
+70 QEQK
-77 EHDTD
+77 H
-82 TDTDSISYGFE
+82 DTDSISYGFE
-93 ALQNSFAID
+93 ALQNSFVID
-102 IDLPVENLDDNPNS
+102 IDLPVEDLQDNPNS

-137 GVDINDKQNYRLIDA
+137 GATISDKQNYRLIDA
-152 KGHIMPMAIRPVS
+152 KGHIMPMAIRQVS

-190 RHALTVQFDNPD
+190 RHALNVQLNNPD

-210 LSNLPSNPVAAVT
+210 FSNLPSNPVAAVT

-238 KTQPALSTEQSVN
+238 KTEPTLSTEQAVN
-251 LWLKFLPVNSAPP
+251 LWLKFLPVNSAQP

-288 VVSPFDPS
+288 VVSPFSPS
-296 QPTQRGQ
+296 QRGQ
-303 PSQMVATQADGT
+303 PSQMLAPQADGT

-352 NRMVSEAS
+352 NRMVSEPS
-360 FFLTRAS
+360 FFLTHAS
-367 FSKTKDNANQ
+367 FSKTKDDANQ

-398 QLWQVSINVPEQEAN
+398 QLWQVSINVPEQEVN

-485 LVINEPPV
+485 LVINEPGV

>member
-1 MKNNKHCHVRLAKH
+1 MKKNKHCHVRLAKH
-15 RACILSATLV
+15 RACILSVTLV

-61 APAIVDNLE
+61 APAIVDNSE
-70 QEQEQEQ
+70 QA
-77 EHDTD
+77 H
-82 TDTDSISYGFE
+82 DTDSISYGFE

-102 IDLPVENLDDNPNS
+102 IDLPGENQADNPNS

-137 GVDINDKQNYRLIDA
+137 GATISDKQNYRLIDA

-190 RHALTVQFDNPD
+190 RHALTVQLDNPD

-238 KTQPALSTEQSVN
+238 KNQSNLSTEQAVN
-251 LWLKFLPVNSAPP
+251 LWLKFLPVNAAQP

-296 QPTQRGQ
+296 QSTQPTQH
-303 PSQMVATQADGT
+303 SQMVAAQTDGS
-315 NQPIATGN
+315 NQPIATGH

-341 NQPINLEAASL
+341 NQPVNLEAASL
-352 NRMVSEAS
+352 NRRVSEPS

-367 FSKTKDNANQ
+367 FSKTKEDANQ

-398 QLWQVSINVPEQEAN
+398 QLWQVRINVPEQEAN

-421 ANVSNDKTLANSQI
+421 PNVSNDKTLANSQI

-454 GGQMQQD
+454 AGQMQQD

-485 LVINEPPV
+485 LVINEPGV

-538 WGVLAAIVAA
+538 WGVLAAIIAA

>member
-1 MKNNKHCHVRLAKH
+1 MKKNKHCHVKLAKH
-15 RACILSATLV
+15 RACILSVTLV

-38 DAQNPTQTASVTVA
+38 DAQNPTQTASVTVT
-52 SQKTTTTTV
+52 SQKTTTTV

-70 QEQEQEQ
+70 QEQK
-77 EHDTD
+77 H
-82 TDTDSISYGFE
+82 DTDSISYGFE

-102 IDLPVENLDDNPNS
+102 IDLPGENQADNPNS

-137 GVDINDKQNYRLIDA
+137 GATISDKQNYRLIDA

-190 RHALTVQFDNPD
+190 RHALNVQLNNPD

-210 LSNLPSNPVAAVT
+210 FSNLPSNPVAAVT

-238 KTQPALSTEQSVN
+238 KNQPALSTEQAVN
-251 LWLKFLPVNSAPP
+251 LWLKFLPVNSAQP

-288 VVSPFDPS
+288 VVSPFSPS
-296 QPTQRGQ
+296 QRGQ
-303 PSQMVATQADGT
+303 PSQMLAPQADGT

-360 FFLTRAS
+360 FFLTHAS
-367 FSKTKDNANQ
+367 FSKTKDDANQ

-398 QLWQVSINVPEQEAN
+398 QLWQVSINVPEQEVN

-485 LVINEPPV
+485 LVINEPGV

>member
-1 MKNNKHCHVRLAKH
+1 MKKNKHCQVKLAKY
-15 RACILSATLV
+15 RACILSVTLV

-38 DAQNPTQTASVTVA
+38 DAQNPTQTASVTVV
-52 SQKTTTTTV
+52 SQKTTTTV
-61 APAIVDNLE
+61 APAIVDNS
-70 QEQEQEQ
+70 EQ
-77 EHDTD
+77 EH
-82 TDTDSISYGFE
+82 DTDSISYGFE
-93 ALQNSFAID
+93 ALQNGFAID
-102 IDLPVENLDDNPNS
+102 IDLPGENQEDNPNS

-137 GVDINDKQNYRLIDA
+137 GVSISDKQNYRLIDA

-190 RHALTVQFDNPD
+190 RHALNVQLNNPD

-210 LSNLPSNPVAAVT
+210 FSNLPSNPVAAVT

-238 KTQPALSTEQSVN
+238 KNQPALSTEQAVN
-251 LWLKFLPVNSAPP
+251 LWLKFLPVNSAQP

-296 QPTQRGQ
+296 QSTQPTQH
-303 PSQMVATQADGT
+303 SQMVAPQADGT

-360 FFLTRAS
+360 FFLTHAS
-367 FSKTKDNANQ
+367 FSKTKDDANQ

-398 QLWQVSINVPEQEAN
+398 QLWQVSINVPEQEVN

-485 LVINEPPV
+485 LVINEPGV

>member
-1 MKNNKHCHVRLAKH
+1 MKKNKHCQVKLAKY
-15 RACILSATLV
+15 RACILSVTLV

-38 DAQNPTQTASVTVA
+38 DAQNPTQTASVTVT
-52 SQKTTTTTV
+52 SQKTTTTV

-70 QEQEQEQ
+70 QEQK
-77 EHDTD
+77 H
-82 TDTDSISYGFE
+82 DTDSISYGFE
-93 ALQNSFAID
+93 ALQNSFVID
-102 IDLPVENLDDNPNS
+102 IDLPVEDLQDNPNS

-137 GVDINDKQNYRLIDA
+137 GATISDKQNYRLIDA

-190 RHALTVQFDNPD
+190 RHALNVQLNNPD

-210 LSNLPSNPVAAVT
+210 FSNLPSNPVAAVT

-238 KTQPALSTEQSVN
+238 KNQPALSTEQAVN
-251 LWLKFLPVNSAPP
+251 LWLKFLPVNSAQP

-288 VVSPFDPS
+288 VVSPFSPS
-296 QPTQRGQ
+296 QRGQ
-303 PSQMVATQADGT
+303 PSQMLAPQADGT

-352 NRMVSEAS
+352 NRRVSEPS
-360 FFLTRAS
+360 FFLTHAS
-367 FSKTKDNANQ
+367 FSKTKDDANQ

-398 QLWQVSINVPEQEAN
+398 QLWQVRISVPEQEVN

-485 LVINEPPV
+485 LVINEPRV

-500 LSNQQLTSL
+500 LSDQQLTRL

>member
-1 MKNNKHCHVRLAKH
+1 MKKNKHCQVKLAKH

-61 APAIVDNLE
+61 APAIVDNS
-70 QEQEQEQ
+70 EQ
-77 EHDTD
+77 EH
-82 TDTDSISYGFE
+82 DTDSISYGFE

-102 IDLPVENLDDNPNS
+102 IDLPGENQEDNPNR

-137 GVDINDKQNYRLIDA
+137 EATISDKQNYRLIDA

-190 RHALTVQFDNPD
+190 RHALTVQLDNPD
-202 NQQSINID
+202 NHQSINID

-238 KTQPALSTEQSVN
+238 KNQSALSTEQAVN
-251 LWLKFLPVNSAPP
+251 LWLKFLPVNSAQP

-288 VVSPFDPS
+288 VVSPFN
-296 QPTQRGQ
+296 PTQD
-303 PSQMVATQADGT
+303 SQMVAPQADGS

-323 AIAIEP
+323 AIAIKP

-352 NRMVSEAS
+352 NHMVSEAS

-367 FSKTKDNANQ
+367 FSKTKDDANQ

-398 QLWQVSINVPEQEAN
+398 QLWQLSINAPEQEAN

-421 ANVSNDKTLANSQI
+421 ANISNDKTLAHSQI

-485 LVINEPPV
+485 LLINEPRV

>member
-1 MKNNKHCHVRLAKH
+1 MKKNKHCQVKLAKY

-52 SQKTTTTTV
+52 SQKTTTTTTV
-61 APAIVDNLE
+61 APAIVDKS
-70 QEQEQEQ
+70 EQ

-82 TDTDSISYGFE
+82 NISYGFE

-102 IDLPVENLDDNPNS
+102 IDLPGENQADNPNS

-137 GVDINDKQNYRLIDA
+137 GATISDKQNYRLIDA

-190 RHALTVQFDNPD
+190 RHALTVQLDNPD

-210 LSNLPSNPVAAVT
+210 FSNLPSNPVAAVA

-238 KTQPALSTEQSVN
+238 KNQSTLSTEQAVN
-251 LWLKFLPVNSAPP
+251 LWLKFLPVNSAQP

-296 QPTQRGQ
+296 QSTQPTQH
-303 PSQMVATQADGT
+303 SQMVAPQTDGS
-315 NQPIATGN
+315 NQPIATGH

-341 NQPINLEAASL
+341 NQPVNLEAASL
-352 NRMVSEAS
+352 NRRVSEPS

-367 FSKTKDNANQ
+367 FSKTKEDANQ

-398 QLWQVSINVPEQEAN
+398 QLWQVRISVPEQEAN

-435 DKNHTTVSW
+435 DKNHTVVSW
-444 QPTLTKSLQL
+444 QPTLTKSLHL
-454 GGQMQQD
+454 DGQMQQD
-461 DLPVD
+461 DLPVN

-485 LVINEPPV
+485 LVINEPRV

-500 LSNQQLTSL
+500 LSNQQLTRL

>member
-1 MKNNKHCHVRLAKH
+1 MKKNKHCHVKLAKY
-15 RACILSATLV
+15 RACILSATLF

-52 SQKTTTTTV
+52 SQTQTTTTTV
-61 APAIVDNLE
+61 VPAIVDNS
-70 QEQEQEQ
+70 EQ
-77 EHDTD
+77 EH
-82 TDTDSISYGFE
+82 DTDSISYGFE

-137 GVDINDKQNYRLIDA
+137 GATISDKQNYRLIDA

-190 RHALTVQFDNPD
+190 RHALTVQLDNPD
-202 NQQSINID
+202 NHQSINID

-238 KTQPALSTEQSVN
+238 KNQSALSTEQAVN
-251 LWLKFLPVNSAPP
+251 LWLKFLPVNSAQP

-288 VVSPFDPS
+288 VVSPFSPS
-296 QPTQRGQ
+296 QATQPSQ
-303 PSQMVATQADGT
+303 SSQMVAAQADGS
-315 NQPIATGN
+315 NQPIATGH

-341 NQPINLEAASL
+341 NQPINLDSASL
-352 NRMVSEAS
+352 NHMVSEAS

-377 WRLSLAQPML
+377 WRLSFAQPML

-485 LVINEPPV
+485 LVINEPRV

>member
-1 MKNNKHCHVRLAKH
+1 MKNNKHCQVKLAKY
-15 RACILSATLV
+15 RACILSATLF
-25 SPLLLVAIIYTQA
+25 SPLFLIAIIYTQA
-38 DAQNPTQTASVTVA
+38 DAQNPTQTASITVA
-52 SQKTTTTTV
+52 SQKTNTTTV
-61 APAIVDNLE
+61 APAIVDNS
-70 QEQEQEQ
+70 EQ

-82 TDTDSISYGFE
+82 SINYGFE

-137 GVDINDKQNYRLIDA
+137 GATISDKQNYRLIDA

-190 RHALTVQFDNPD
+190 RHALTVQLDNPN

-238 KTQPALSTEQSVN
+238 KTEPTLSTEQAVN
-251 LWLKFLPVNSAPP
+251 LWLKFLPVNAAQP

-288 VVSPFDPS
+288 VVSPFSPS
-296 QPTQRGQ
+296 QATQPSQ
-303 PSQMVATQADGT
+303 SSQMVAAQADGS

-341 NQPINLEAASL
+341 NQSVNLEAASL
-352 NRMVSEAS
+352 NRRVSEPS

-367 FSKTKDNANQ
+367 FSKTKEDANQ

-398 QLWQVSINVPEQEAN
+398 QLWQVRISVPEQEAN

-421 ANVSNDKTLANSQI
+421 ANVSNDKTLATTQI
-435 DKNHTTVSW
+435 DKNHTVVSW
-444 QPTLTKSLQL
+444 QPTLTKSLHL
-454 GGQMQQD
+454 DGQMQQD